1 MIDDVLTKTVI
12 TVRERR
18 QEENESKPWR
28 AKKEQKKEKSRKKT
42 AQKTSSFSRFETTNF
57 DTKQHTLV
65 RVLRDILLLS
75 LSLSLSRDE
84 DEDDRKGERFYSCR
98 C

>member
-42 AQKTSSFSRFETTNF
+42 GAQ
-57 DTKQHTLV
+57 LV
-65 RVLRDILLLS
+65 LQLNYNS
-75 LSLSLSRDE
+75 PS
-84 DEDDRKGERFYSCR
+84 
-98 C
+98 

>member
-1 MIDDVLTKTVI
+1 MIDDVLTKTV

-42 AQKTSSFSRFETTNF
+42 GAQKTSSFSRFETTNF
-57 DTKQHTLV
+57 DTKQHISA
-65 RVLRDILLLS
+65 RASRYFCALS
-75 LSLSLSRDE
+75 LSLATKTRTIEKESVFTRAAAE
-84 DEDDRKGERFYSCR
+84 I
-98 C
+98 

>member
-28 AKKEQKKEKSRKKT
+28 AKKEKKKEKSRKKT
-42 AQKTSSFSRFETTNF
+42 GAQKTSSFSHFETTNF
-57 DTKQHTLV
+57 DTKQHISA
-65 RVLRDILLLS
+65 RAS
-75 LSLSLSRDE
+75 LSLATKTRTIEKESVFT
-84 DEDDRKGERFYSCR
+84 RFAAEI
-98 C
+98 

>member
-1 MIDDVLTKTVI
+1 MIDDVLTKTV

-42 AQKTSSFSRFETTNF
+42 GAQKTSSFSHFETTNF
-57 DTKQHTLV
+57 DTKQHISA
-65 RVLRDILLLS
+65 RAS
-75 LSLSLSRDE
+75 LSLATKTRTIEKESVFTRVAAE
-84 DEDDRKGERFYSCR
+84 I
-98 C
+98 